1 MDGRNKASDDA
12 GEHLTTFAALQRR
25 VPSIVKRVNADQ
37 GLALRAAANP
47 LLALAEMGYTMTPEL
62 EREVALRVRFDQ
74 PTIAK
79 LDALTTRIHTLAG
92 KTFDVDS
99 PTQLSRVL
107 FEHLKL
113 PPLPAAAQRVVV
125 AEGTL
130 AAQSVS
136 RPTES
141 VRLNPIDIPYRP
153 VGGVAPPDALE
164 ALKGKHPVIAPLL
177 EYRAIQ
183 ASVPPLAPRELYDR
197 IARGDV
203 NMPKFKLRA
212 TLRRGP
218 TPE

>member
-1 MDGRNKASDDA
+1 MDGRDKTSDDA

-25 VPSIVKRVNADQ
+25 VPSIVKRVNADPA
-37 GLALRAAANP
+37 LALRAAANP

-62 EREVALRVRFDQ
+62 EREVALRVRFGQ

-79 LDALTTRIHTLAG
+79 LNSLSARIQELAG
-92 KTFDVDS
+92 KKFDVDS
-99 PTQLSRVL
+99 RTQLSSVL

-113 PPLPAAAQRVVV
+113 PPLPPRAQRVVV

-136 RPTES
+136 RPMES
-141 VRLNPIDIPYRP
+141 VLAHPIDIPYRP

-164 ALKGKHPVIAPLL
+164 VLKGKHAIIAPLL

-203 NMPKFKLRA
+203 KMPTFRLRA
-212 TLRRGP
+212 KLRRGP

>member
-1 MDGRNKASDDA
+1 MDGRHKSSDDG

-25 VPSIVKRVNADQ
+25 VPSIVKRVNADPA
-37 GLALRAAANP
+37 LALRAAANP
-47 LLALAEMGYTMTPEL
+47 LLALGEMGYTMTPEL

-79 LDALTTRIHTLAG
+79 LDALSTRIQELAG
-92 KTFDVDS
+92 KKFDVDS
-99 PTQLSRVL
+99 RTQLSSVL

-113 PPLPAAAQRVVV
+113 PRLPPPAQRVVV

-130 AAQSVS
+130 AAQTVS
-136 RPTES
+136 RPMES
-141 VRLNPIDIPYRP
+141 VLSHPIDIPYRP

-164 ALKGKHPVIAPLL
+164 ALKGKHPIIAPLL

-183 ASVPPLAPRELYDR
+183 ASVPPFAPRELYDR
-197 IARGDV
+197 IARGEV
-203 NMPKFKLRA
+203 KMPTFRLRA
-212 TLRRGP
+212 RLRRGP